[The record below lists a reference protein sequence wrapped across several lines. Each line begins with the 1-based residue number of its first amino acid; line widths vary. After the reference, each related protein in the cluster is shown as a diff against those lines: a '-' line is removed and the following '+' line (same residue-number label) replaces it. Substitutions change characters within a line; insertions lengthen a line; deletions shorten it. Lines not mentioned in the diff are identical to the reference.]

1 MYPTRMLG
9 YYAESK
15 YFLLWGTKILE
26 LVTQILLLRGVKG
39 REATRDGPGP
49 ERVRDS
55 PRILEGR

>member
-1 MYPTRMLG
+1 MLG
-9 YYAESK
+9 FYAESK